1 MIVRGT
7 KMDKA
12 YRDIH
17 ETAGDDAARAGDY
30 GRASAQYSMAATA
43 YGLAATR
50 DNFDIIRW
58 RLRACA
64 TKRAAAL
71 ARIDAER
78 KSYNRAC
85 ILRGEG

>member
-1 MIVRGT
+1 
-7 KMDKA
+7 MDKA

-30 GRASAQYSMAATA
+30 VMASAQYSAAAAA

-58 RLRACA
+58 RIRACD